1 MATTQ
6 FPADKYVVGGQTEIA
21 NWNVMSE
28 TTSIVEDAEDRF
40 KPTGQFNS
48 HIVYSR
54 RIAKQFTLE
63 ATALADEDEFEVGG
77 EIEIDSVDYII
88 QAVSRVNTRG
98 PVQVTL
104 DVITQ
109 EDSLEPEV

>member
-6 FPADKYVVGGQTEIA
+6 FPADKYAVGGQTDIT

-28 TTSIVEDAEDRF
+28 TTTIVEDAEDRF
-40 KPTGQFNS
+40 TPAGQFNS
-48 HIVYSR
+48 KITYSR
-54 RIAKQFTLE
+54 RIAKQFVLE

-77 EIEIDSVDYII
+77 EVEIDSVDYLIT
-88 QAVSRVNTRG
+88 AVSRVNTRG

-104 DVITQ
+104 DVITLD
-109 EDSLEPEV
+109 DSLAPA